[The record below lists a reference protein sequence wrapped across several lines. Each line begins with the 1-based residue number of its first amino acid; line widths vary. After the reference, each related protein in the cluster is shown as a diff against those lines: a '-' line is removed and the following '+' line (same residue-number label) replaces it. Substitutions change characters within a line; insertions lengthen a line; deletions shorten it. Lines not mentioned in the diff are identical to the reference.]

1 MTNEWEE
8 RDVTIVI
15 LVGCAVVMVIVLF
28 EILQLSWIESEMN
41 VNRNEWEEREEDA
54 NVIFECF
61 L

>member
-15 LVGCAVVMVIVLF
+15 LVVCAIVMVIVLF
-28 EILQLSWIESEMN
+28 EFLQLSWIESEMN